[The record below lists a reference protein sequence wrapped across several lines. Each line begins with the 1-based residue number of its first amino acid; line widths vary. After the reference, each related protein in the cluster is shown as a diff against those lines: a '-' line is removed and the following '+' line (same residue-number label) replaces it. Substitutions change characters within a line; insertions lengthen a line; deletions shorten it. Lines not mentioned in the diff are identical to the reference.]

1 MKKEILLILSILILS
16 TCQRRQ
22 LEHKY
27 DNHQTY
33 TEFLQHLQANV
44 DTMSSEFD
52 KISYIREKTAELID
66 VGYGV
71 RDAQTLD
78 KNWPSWVAERYY
90 NVFLYDSATVH
101 CGGAACFL
109 KEVYEDLG
117 YKATTYDMG
126 CAEAAIT
133 HQLTLVWSEQEQDYW
148 VQDAFLN
155 VSVKDNQNQ
164 PLPFNSLISLLAQ
177 HKSDEIMVEQGDY
190 EYIPSWDSAGLNVN
204 LYIQNTEDSLR
215 HHFTAKILSANNLP
229 STYLSIEREY
239 HDVNFATEYV
249 FNSCLKENNLP
260 NDLLYMFLLP
270 LEHND
275 KDILQLVHTTKSI
288 SAESNSAMP
297 Q

>member
-1 MKKEILLILSILILS
+1 MKKEILLILSILIFS
-16 TCQRRQ
+16 ACQRQQ
-22 LEHKY
+22 LEPKY
-27 DNHQTY
+27 DEHQTY
-33 TEFLQHLQANV
+33 AEFLQYLQSSI
-44 DTMSSEFD
+44 DTMSSDFE
-52 KISYIREKTAELID
+52 KTSYIREKTAELID

-71 RDAQTLD
+71 RDAKTID

-90 NVFLYDSATVH
+90 NVFLRDSATVH
-101 CGGAACFL
+101 CGGSAHFL
-109 KEVYEDLG
+109 KGVYKDLG
-117 YKATTYDMG
+117 YRATTYDMG
-126 CAEAAIT
+126 CADAAIT

-177 HKSDEIMVEQGDY
+177 HKSNEIKVEQGDY
-190 EYIPSWDSAGLNVN
+190 KFAPNWDSSGMN
-204 LYIQNTEDSLR
+204 LAFRLQKMDDSIR
-215 HHFTAKILSANNLP
+215 IYFMEKILSANNLS

-239 HDVNFATEYV
+239 SDVSFATEYV

-275 KDILQLVHTTKSI
+275 KDILQLVQKEMTI
-288 SAESNSAMP
+288 SAESDSAMP
-297 Q
+297 